1 MTHAVG
7 LAHLAEPLHGTWALA
22 SFPEL
27 VTLLGRTFRRASW
40 AAPRP
45 DVVAQYREDIDHQSM
60 HLLVHGDGSWVID
73 HTDDANPDHG
83 LVLEHTF
90 RDVAQTTVGGLA
102 LVVGLF
108 AVTVG
113 LSYAFTRR

>member
-1 MTHAVG
+1 VTTAVG
-7 LAHLAEPLHGTWALA
+7 LARLDEPIHGSWSLS

-27 VTLLGRTFRRASW
+27 VTLLGRTFRRATW

-45 DVVAQYREDIDHQSM
+45 DVVAQYREDVDHNSM
-60 HLLVHGDGSWVID
+60 HLLVHGDGTWIID

-102 LVVGLF
+102 LVAALF
-108 AVTVG
+108 LTTIG
-113 LSYAFTRR
+113 LSYALTRR